1 MSFVR
6 LCDNYV
12 DHPKIDKL
20 GDGAFRLWHQGL
32 AFCRRFQ
39 TDGMIPYVTA
49 RGFKAYSPK
58 RTRELCAPWAEGAT
72 PLWVEQPG
80 FGYRV
85 HDYLEWNPT
94 KDEEN
99 ERRTGTRDRMRQF
112 RERRQDI
119 KGAPGTSIRTTG
131 DAVTSPSL
139 TRNTPAVTNAHVP
152 DRIGIGTGVL
162 PEKGSGEKPDAG
174 TVGDRARWLLESY
187 PEWFRQERGGAKLRI
202 VFNSLQFGDAMS
214 LCDTWDDARLEKL
227 ARLVLTTDDPF
238 IAGTDRGF
246 KIFTLKASWAD
257 DRLRQWEQANQ
268 VTV

>member
-1 MSFVR
+1 VPFIR

-49 RGFKAYSPK
+49 RGLKAYSPK
-58 RTRELCAPWAEGAT
+58 RARELCAPWTEGAT
-72 PLWVEQPG
+72 ALWVETPG

-112 RERRQDI
+112 RERRSDI
-119 KGAPGTSIRTTG
+119 NGAPGTSIRPSG
-131 DAVTSPSL
+131 DAVTAPSL
-139 TRNTPAVTNAHVP
+139 TRHTPSVTNAHVP
-152 DRIGIGTGVL
+152 DRIGIGQGIDR
-162 PEKGSGEKPDAG
+162 EKGSGEKPDLG
-174 TVGDRARWLLESY
+174 ERARWLLESY
-187 PEWFRQERGGAKLRI
+187 PEWFQQARGGAKLRI

-214 LCDTWDDARLEKL
+214 LCETWDNARLEKL
-227 ARLVLTTDDPF
+227 AKLVLTTDDPF
-238 IAGTDRGF
+238 ISGTDRGF
-246 KIFTLKASWAD
+246 KIFAMKASWAD
-257 DRLRQWEQANQ
+257 DRLKQWELANG
-268 VTV
+268 VAV